1 MNNTDQEHAH
11 HHGHHNEELQQLK
24 DFFEKY
30 GKPVVT
36 SIVAVLIVIT
46 AIHLY
51 KSRNLS
57 RMAEADARLSSAQS
71 MTDLESI
78 VADYEKSD
86 TAPRALLALA
96 KLYFDNGSYEIAL
109 SKYDQFI
116 EKYPE
121 HLMIDGAVV
130 GRLICIEARGD
141 QSSLTEAMNGYESF
155 VLENPD
161 NYLMPQATFG
171 QARCMEEMGQYAG
184 ARTIYEG
191 FIAAQTNSPWAMR
204 ADELLTSLE
213 RKIENSLNK
222 TSTETSAPL
231 VLAPEFSSLTE
242 PKPPANN
249 EVKADGKTE

>member
-1 MNNTDQEHAH
+1 MNNTDTEQAH

-30 GKPVVT
+30 GKPVLT

-46 AIHLY
+46 VIHLY

-57 RMAEADARLSSAQS
+57 RLAEADARLSSAQS

-78 VADYEKSD
+78 VADYQNSN

-116 EKYPE
+116 EQYPE
-121 HLMIDGAVV
+121 HQMLDGAVV

-141 QSSLTEAMNGYESF
+141 QSSLIEAMNGYESF
-155 VLENPD
+155 VSKNPD

-171 QARCMEEMGQYAG
+171 QARCMKEMGQYSDAKL
-184 ARTIYEG
+184 IYEG
-191 FIAAQTNSPWAMR
+191 FLVAHTNSPWTMR

-213 RKIENSLNK
+213 REIENSLNK
-222 TSTETSAPL
+222 PSAESSAPL
-231 VLAPEFSSLTE
+231 VLAPEFSSVTE
-242 PKPPANN
+242 PESPAKN
-249 EVKADGKTE
+249 EVKADGETE